1 MKNNLS
7 FIITTINPYKN
18 VKKLDYISKKNSV
31 NFIIVG
37 DKKTPLDFKTVYG
50 DYLDLSKQKNLKY
63 QITKKIP
70 YNSYSRKNIGYLK
83 AIQLNSNFIIETD
96 DDNQIDKN
104 YFNKI
109 SLHQNAKSILTEG
122 WVNIYKAFLKDKSI
136 KIWPRGLPF
145 ENIEKK
151 FYFSE
156 KSVKK
161 KFFIQQGI
169 CNGDPDVDAIFRILN
184 NKKNFRFKKNLMFSI
199 NPKTFIPLNSQN
211 TLWHSKAFALLYLPS
226 FCSMRATDI
235 WRGLI
240 AKVVLANDK
249 KNILFKSSNIIQK
262 RNDHNLINDL
272 RDEMELYENL
282 NLALN
287 SLLKLNLLKGEKN
300 YSKNLIKVYQK
311 LVVMK
316 LFPKKELELVKLW
329 VRDLN
334 RLSKSSKKRR
344 KHPF

>member
-1 MKNNLS
+1 M
-7 FIITTINPYKN
+7 
-18 VKKLDYISKKNSV
+18 
-31 NFIIVG
+31 
-37 DKKTPLDFKTVYG
+37 
-50 DYLDLSKQKNLKY
+50 
-63 QITKKIP
+63 
-70 YNSYSRKNIGYLK
+70 
-83 AIQLNSNFIIETD
+83 
-96 DDNQIDKN
+96 
-104 YFNKI
+104 
-109 SLHQNAKSILTEG
+109 
-122 WVNIYKAFLKDKSI
+122 
-136 KIWPRGLPF
+136 
-145 ENIEKK
+145 
-151 FYFSE
+151 
-156 KSVKK
+156 
-161 KFFIQQGI
+161 
-169 CNGDPDVDAIFRILN
+169 
-184 NKKNFRFKKNLMFSI
+184 
-199 NPKTFIPLNSQN
+199 
-211 TLWHSKAFALLYLPS
+211 
-226 FCSMRATDI
+226 
-235 WRGLI
+235 LI
-240 AKVVLANDK
+240 A